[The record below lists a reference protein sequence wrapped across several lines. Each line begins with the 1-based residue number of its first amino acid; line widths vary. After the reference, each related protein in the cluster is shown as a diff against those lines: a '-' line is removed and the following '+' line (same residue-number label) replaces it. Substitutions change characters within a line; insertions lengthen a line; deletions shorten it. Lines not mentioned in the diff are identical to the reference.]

1 MGIKSDKKF
10 DSLYKVILRLKD
22 LDEARD
28 FFRDLCTV
36 SELSDL
42 CDRWEI
48 VQMIEKG
55 VPYRAIAEKLGTST
69 ATVSRVAFWLVNGT
83 GGYRT
88 MLDRLGIN
96 SGKHPNN
103 SVSFGKGL
111 RLNS

>member
-1 MGIKSDKKF
+1 MAIKPDKKF
-10 DSLYKVILRLKD
+10 DNLYKVILRLKD
-22 LDEARD
+22 LNEARD

-55 VPYRAIAEKLGTST
+55 VPYRAIAEELGTST
-69 ATVSRVAFWLVNGT
+69 ATVSRVAFWLANGT

-88 MLDRLGIN
+88 MLERLGIN
-96 SGKHPNN
+96 SDKHQP
-103 SVSFGKGL
+103 SSISFGKGL
-111 RLNS
+111 RLNN